1 MYIRVLSFRSRGRRG
16 PPRTRRTPRT
26 RSFLGSRDMA
36 LEVMDVGLR
45 VGVVVGEK
53 QATDQVARKSVP
65 LGFTKK
71 LQHNL
76 TQFMLDLGVLGFFL
90 LYAEP
95 D

>member
-1 MYIRVLSFRSRGRRG
+1 
-16 PPRTRRTPRT
+16 
-26 RSFLGSRDMA
+26 
-36 LEVMDVGLR
+36 MDVGLR